1 MPNKK
6 HAVEC
11 HECRLCFFLN
21 VKKTHHILST
31 CLKFLMYVLYI
42 LRLHFPSIWRPF
54 FLESSISWVPRYVQI
69 LDCVYPS
76 LKVDSILVV
85 LSTLGW
91 NIPVAGCQGLP
102 RLPSMSRF
110 MESLALLWFS
120 TSRSASKCDTEKN
133 IQYISGRLFFR
144 FYLSFSVYISCII
157 YTYVEYFEVY
167 SWSLMAKVK
176 VNCMFINCP
185 KIDFKHPLDR
195 MGGHLRLP
203 FLAAWKHDS
212 MMERGNPESQVS
224 ASFSILRNQIRQGL
238 RGCGISFGSWIM
250 GDATEKPQCLLLS
263 FLWNLRFRRGLNLGT
278 TSPIF
283 GLSPMNVQD
292 RGAFHTWNY
301 SLFVSSAVF
310 QGCSNGIF
318 VPAQEMAMLHW
329 CQTNLVRKK
338 RTCKAVLNFLSILS
352 MRDRTINQHSKEFRT
367 ESWNKRTIELQ

>member
-1 MPNKK
+1 M
-6 HAVEC
+6 
-11 HECRLCFFLN
+11 
-21 VKKTHHILST
+21 
-31 CLKFLMYVLYI
+31 
-42 LRLHFPSIWRPF
+42 
-54 FLESSISWVPRYVQI
+54 
-69 LDCVYPS
+69 
-76 LKVDSILVV
+76 
-85 LSTLGW
+85 
-91 NIPVAGCQGLP
+91 
-102 RLPSMSRF
+102 
-110 MESLALLWFS
+110 
-120 TSRSASKCDTEKN
+120 
-133 IQYISGRLFFR
+133 
-144 FYLSFSVYISCII
+144 YISCII

-195 MGGHLRLP
+195 MGGHLRLS

-238 RGCGISFGSWIM
+238 RGCGIIFGSWIM
-250 GDATEKPQCLLLS
+250 GDATEKPQCFLLS

-292 RGAFHTWNY
+292 RGAFHAWNY

-318 VPAQEMAMLHW
+318 DPAQEMAMLHW